1 MLLLKNIPIEFSRKD
16 ILSYLGFKPRK
27 SQINPMVDSLVEEAI
42 DAARLVIKPAVV
54 IHTLMT
60 EKVLPER
67 IVFRDSDF
75 NITGGKIVEF
85 MSLCTRVSFIG
96 ATIGWDIENE
106 IRQLFDAQESSRAVV
121 MDAVGSDAV
130 EQAVSWADALL
141 QREAQKEGFTTLRRV
156 SPGYGL
162 WNIEA
167 NATIAETVGAER
179 IGIEVLPSY
188 ELLPRKSVIA
198 AVGWV
203 PRER

>member
-42 DAARLVIKPAVV
+42 NAARLVIKPAVV

-167 NATIAETVGAER
+167 NAAIAETVGVER

>member
-1 MLLLKNIPIEFSRKD
+1 M
-16 ILSYLGFKPRK
+16 
-27 SQINPMVDSLVEEAI
+27 
-42 DAARLVIKPAVV
+42 
-54 IHTLMT
+54 H
-60 EKVLPER
+60 
-67 IVFRDSDF
+67 
-75 NITGGKIVEF
+75 
-85 MSLCTRVSFIG
+85 RVSFIG

-167 NATIAETVGAER
+167 NAAIAETVGAER
-179 IGIEVLPSY
+179 IGIGSPAQL
-188 ELLPRKSVIA
+188 
-198 AVGWV
+198 
-203 PRER
+203 

>member
-167 NATIAETVGAER
+167 NAAIAETVGAER